1 MPATLNALALT
12 LGRNCME
19 ICVSLY
25 LKHRHKF
32 LSQELH
38 SRGWNKNVSGQV
50 SALLVCMCILNR
62 IQTKGLDVKCAQIEK
77 GKIKEQIFGRTS
89 LINEMLLFCRCCFL
103 FCFFLFKNAF
113 CPSLTWVDDY
123 TWSSSEA
130 LFTFLNLFEVRRVK
144 PIISQLVRL
153 KLMRVKQGWL
163 SQFLLL
169 REYLIYTS

>member
-1 MPATLNALALT
+1 MFALIQCELPGVRRFKDGVELPASCLNMPATLNALALT

-50 SALLVCMCILNR
+50 SVLLVCMCILNR

-77 GKIKEQIFGRTS
+77 GKIKEQIFGRIS

-103 FCFFLFKNAF
+103 FFFCLRMHFAHLWREWMITHDPAARPF
-113 CPSLTWVDDY
+113 SHSSTCLRSVE
-123 TWSSSEA
+123 WS
-130 LFTFLNLFEVRRVK
+130 
-144 PIISQLVRL
+144 Q
-153 KLMRVKQGWL
+153 
-163 SQFLLL
+163 
-169 REYLIYTS
+169 